1 VRFGIEFGI
10 TFGHNNFMKTAISI
24 PDEIFREIERF
35 SKEHRYSRSEVF
47 VMAVKEFLEKLKS
60 RELFN
65 ALNEVYS
72 EPESLEETT
81 LREKSKAYYSKKNI
95 ERRAVNISKLKRSR
109 HLINQ
114 MRRKAIL
121 KMTTDEI
128 LALTRR

>member
-1 VRFGIEFGI
+1 LLD
-10 TFGHNNFMKTAISI
+10 TF
-24 PDEIFREIERF
+24 R
-35 SKEHRYSRSEVF
+35 
-47 VMAVKEFLEKLKS
+47 
-60 RELFN
+60 
-65 ALNEVYS
+65 S
-72 EPESLEETT
+72 EPESLKETT